1 MPIYCDPE
9 NKSFTLTTQDTMY
22 QMQIGPVGHLL
33 HLYYGPKTDCCFDYL
48 QPDRDCGFSPNPY
61 DWQQGRGWSLDTKAQ
76 EYSSAHT
83 GDYRVSSLRLKT
95 DAGICGTDLRYV
107 SHAIREEKYR
117 IPGMPSAFDKTG
129 SACCLSITLKDAAT
143 GVQVELLYGV
153 FEAENVITRAVRVI
167 NAGDSVVML
176 EQAASACL
184 DIPFGSWQLIHFH
197 GRHTMERMP
206 ERRDLIRVSRPF
218 PPPGVL
224 PVISTTPS
232 SFSASRKPPRTMASA
247 MA

>member
-1 MPIYCDPE
+1 MPIFCDPE

-95 DAGICGTDLRYV
+95 DAGI
-107 SHAIREEKYR
+107 
-117 IPGMPSAFDKTG
+117 
-129 SACCLSITLKDAAT
+129 
-143 GVQVELLYGV
+143 
-153 FEAENVITRAVRVI
+153 
-167 NAGDSVVML
+167 
-176 EQAASACL
+176 
-184 DIPFGSWQLIHFH
+184 
-197 GRHTMERMP
+197 
-206 ERRDLIRVSRPF
+206 
-218 PPPGVL
+218 
-224 PVISTTPS
+224 
-232 SFSASRKPPRTMASA
+232 
-247 MA
+247 